1 MQKKISI
8 YVLYLLIG
16 VFLWGGCLG
25 REDDTAA
32 QVVGLKCRGLVDPI
46 GIDEPIF
53 SWQIV
58 SEEHGF
64 IQSAWEIEIASSL
77 KALETGDCI
86 WSSGRV
92 ESEQQQFIRPII
104 SELEKSFKYWW
115 RVRIWDAN
123 SKVTAW
129 SKPASF
135 VLGIRSEEWKGLW
148 ITSEWKENSSMPYF
162 RKEKTMD
169 EKLKVLLFIFV
180 D

>member
-77 KALETGDCI
+77 KTLETGDCI

-92 ESEQQQFIRPII
+92 ESEQQLSLIHI
-104 SELEKSFKYWW
+104 
-115 RVRIWDAN
+115 
-123 SKVTAW
+123 
-129 SKPASF
+129 
-135 VLGIRSEEWKGLW
+135 
-148 ITSEWKENSSMPYF
+148 
-162 RKEKTMD
+162 
-169 EKLKVLLFIFV
+169 
-180 D
+180 

>member
-92 ESEQQQFIRPII
+92 ESATI
-104 SELEKSFKYWW
+104 Y
-115 RVRIWDAN
+115 
-123 SKVTAW
+123 
-129 SKPASF
+129 
-135 VLGIRSEEWKGLW
+135 
-148 ITSEWKENSSMPYF
+148 SSHYF
-162 RKEKTMD
+162 RVGKEFQI
-169 EKLKVLLFIFV
+169 LVACAYLGC
-180 D
+180 

>member
-77 KALETGDCI
+77 KALETGDVFGLLVGLNRNSNNLFVPLFQS
-86 WSSGRV
+86 WKRV
-92 ESEQQQFIRPII
+92 SNIGGVCVFGMLIV
-104 SELEKSFKYWW
+104 K
-115 RVRIWDAN
+115 
-123 SKVTAW
+123 
-129 SKPASF
+129 
-135 VLGIRSEEWKGLW
+135 
-148 ITSEWKENSSMPYF
+148 
-162 RKEKTMD
+162 
-169 EKLKVLLFIFV
+169 
-180 D
+180 

>member
-1 MQKKISI
+1 M
-8 YVLYLLIG
+8 
-16 VFLWGGCLG
+16 GGCLG

-77 KALETGDCI
+77 KTLETGGLYLVFG
-86 WSSGRV
+86 SRV

-115 RVRIWDAN
+115 RVRI
-123 SKVTAW
+123 S
-129 SKPASF
+129 
-135 VLGIRSEEWKGLW
+135 GC
-148 ITSEWKENSSMPYF
+148 
-162 RKEKTMD
+162 
-169 EKLKVLLFIFV
+169 
-180 D
+180 